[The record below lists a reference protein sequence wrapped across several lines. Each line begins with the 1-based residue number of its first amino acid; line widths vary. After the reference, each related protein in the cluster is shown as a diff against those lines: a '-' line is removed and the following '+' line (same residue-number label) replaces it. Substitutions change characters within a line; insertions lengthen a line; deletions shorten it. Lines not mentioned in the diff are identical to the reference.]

1 MTIISRIFCMI
12 LSVAFHHL
20 LGLDSM
26 SAQAT
31 PGNAPHATTSGEE
44 RFRSDRK
51 GRELTLPNQDAAFS
65 FAVIGDRTGGPSDG
79 IKILAEAV
87 DEINLLEPDLVM
99 TVGDMV
105 QGYNQQVEWLIQ
117 MREFRG
123 IMDGLLMPWF
133 PVAGNHDIYWR
144 GDGKPPGEH
153 ESNYEQHF
161 APLWYAFDHKGALF
175 VVLYS
180 DEGNPATGEKAN
192 QPASQ
197 RMSQRQLHWLRA
209 TLAKASDAH
218 HVFVFLHH
226 PRWIGGRYGD
236 DWEKVHGELVRA
248 GNVKAVFAG
257 HIHRMRYDG
266 PRDGIEY
273 VTLATT
279 GGAQSGIAPEAG
291 NLHHF
296 HLVTVRQQQI
306 AIASLPVGQTM
317 NVREVTGRVSD
328 GVRALKGLQPNFS
341 RRFLVN
347 EDGGVDA
354 FLSLT
359 LHNPTDYST
368 RAKLRF
374 SSEDSRWIFSPM
386 RLNRVLHPKT
396 SVDVLFKVFRWQD
409 SLDLSWRN
417 PRCELQLDF
426 MDEGGKVYPLKPV
439 QYTIPYQIELP
450 TPSVPN
456 LESVVE
462 LSGAGDYLVVNGD
475 QLRLDDASMTVE
487 CWLKPPYLK
496 ENQSLVSN
504 LDSKAGFLLGILK
517 GRPFLDLFLK
527 NGEILKLIAPENR
540 SVKLRQWQHVAG
552 VVVDDQAFLY
562 LDGVRVAEQ
571 TLPQGMYQGI
581 GPVHVGAKGSTEKVK
596 HSFFAGRMDGVRLS
610 NVARYRAPHF
620 TPRRRHLPDAQTQL
634 LLNMDDIQLLWIYDE
649 SDNRAHAKVVGG
661 TTVKA
666 DL

>member
-1 MTIISRIFCMI
+1 M
-12 LSVAFHHL
+12 
-20 LGLDSM
+20 
-26 SAQAT
+26 
-31 PGNAPHATTSGEE
+31 
-44 RFRSDRK
+44 
-51 GRELTLPNQDAAFS
+51 
-65 FAVIGDRTGGPSDG
+65 
-79 IKILAEAV
+79 
-87 DEINLLEPDLVM
+87 
-99 TVGDMV
+99 
-105 QGYNQQVEWLIQ
+105 
-117 MREFRG
+117 
-123 IMDGLLMPWF
+123 
-133 PVAGNHDIYWR
+133 
-144 GDGKPPGEH
+144 
-153 ESNYEQHF
+153 
-161 APLWYAFDHKGALF
+161 
-175 VVLYS
+175 
-180 DEGNPATGEKAN
+180 
-192 QPASQ
+192 
-197 RMSQRQLHWLRA
+197 
-209 TLAKASDAH
+209 
-218 HVFVFLHH
+218 
-226 PRWIGGRYGD
+226 
-236 DWEKVHGELVRA
+236 
-248 GNVKAVFAG
+248 
-257 HIHRMRYDG
+257 
-266 PRDGIEY
+266 
-273 VTLATT
+273 
-279 GGAQSGIAPEAG
+279 
-291 NLHHF
+291 
-296 HLVTVRQQQI
+296 
-306 AIASLPVGQTM
+306 
-317 NVREVTGRVSD
+317 
-328 GVRALKGLQPNFS
+328 
-341 RRFLVN
+341 
-347 EDGGVDA
+347 
-354 FLSLT
+354 
-359 LHNPTDYST
+359 
-368 RAKLRF
+368 
-374 SSEDSRWIFSPM
+374 
-386 RLNRVLHPKT
+386 
-396 SVDVLFKVFRWQD
+396 
-409 SLDLSWRN
+409 DLSWRN

-581 GPVHVGAKGSTEKVK
+581 GPRSCGGKGQHRKGETFF
-596 HSFFAGRMDGVRLS
+596 FFAGRMDGVRLS